1 MSTLATEAGARA
13 HRLRLRHPGPRNR
26 WTPDS
31 IVEALRGWTP
41 ECGRPPRRADWSGER
56 PAQAGA
62 AQREW
67 MREHPRWPSSS
78 CVAAHF
84 GTWSAALEEAA
95 LPARRLTFGT
105 TVPERVLA
113 ARALAARGCGLGGD
127 RLAGLQGVGRTTT
140 RAT

>member
-1 MSTLATEAGARA
+1 
-13 HRLRLRHPGPRNR
+13 
-26 WTPDS
+26 
-31 IVEALRGWTP
+31 
-41 ECGRPPRRADWSGER
+41 
-56 PAQAGA
+56 
-62 AQREW
+62 

-95 LPARRLTFGT
+95 LPAGLTFGT

-127 RLAGLQGVGRTTT
+127 RRAASGCDQGRHARRCAHGGVEEAWT
-140 RAT
+140 RLGPVPA